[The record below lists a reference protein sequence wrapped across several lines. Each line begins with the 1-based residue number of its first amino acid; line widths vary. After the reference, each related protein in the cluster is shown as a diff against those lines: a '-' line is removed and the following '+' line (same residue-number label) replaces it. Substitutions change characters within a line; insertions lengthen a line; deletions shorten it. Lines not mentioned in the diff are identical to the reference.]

1 MTPVESPASVMLR
14 ISLPANVL
22 DKYQIEAEDVGLQL
36 EDLLANRLIECVG
49 HTAAKPLYFDDA
61 QRRRLEELIGKNVS
75 KPLEALSILERL
87 LTIRINSVPVT
98 LKPEVITRLR
108 TRHFGTEDFGFW
120 LAKMVNKWAAE
131 FTGLG

>member
-1 MTPVESPASVMLR
+1 MAPSETVQGVLIR
-14 ISLPANVL
+14 ISLPESVL
-22 DKYQIEAEDVGLQL
+22 AKYQAEAEDVGLDL
-36 EDLLANRLIECVG
+36 ESLLTNRLVECVG

-61 QRRRLEELIGKNVS
+61 QRQKLEALIGKNVS

-120 LAKMVNKWAAE
+120 LSRMVNKWAAE
-131 FTGLG
+131 FVGLG

>member
-1 MTPVESPASVMLR
+1 MTPVESVQGVLIR
-14 ISLPANVL
+14 ISLPSNVL
-22 DKYQIEAEDVGLQL
+22 AKYQAEAEDVGLDL
-36 EDLLANRLIECVG
+36 ESLLTNRLVECVD

-61 QRRRLEELIGKNVS
+61 QRKRLEELIGRNVS
-75 KPLEALSILERL
+75 KPLEALSVLERL

-120 LAKMVNKWAAE
+120 LAKMVNKWA
-131 FTGLG
+131 